1 MIKMTKTEKKDSTTN
16 EKVFGRSQFTIVCR
30 ECKEEDSI
38 RSDERVHATYRV
50 SACATDE
57 IDYDGTTEKVYASS
71 VEAYFCEECN
81 ENFSHGEI
89 LDMIT
94 KVIKE

>member
-1 MIKMTKTEKKDSTTN
+1 MIKMTKTEIKDSTTN
-16 EKVFGRSQFTIVCR
+16 EKVFGRSQLTIVCR